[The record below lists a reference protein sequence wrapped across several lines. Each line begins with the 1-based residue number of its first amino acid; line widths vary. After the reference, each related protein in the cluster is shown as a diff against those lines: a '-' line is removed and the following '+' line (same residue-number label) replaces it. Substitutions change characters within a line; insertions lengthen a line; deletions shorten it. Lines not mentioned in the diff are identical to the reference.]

1 MSPFRNLAWDPLQ
14 ETASLFTGCI
24 RVAGYLPSD
33 SVVHSNTYGWVFH
46 EHVRLDHDDIS
57 LPRVNP
63 AAIHNKDNVI
73 CSFVS
78 GRCPRGRYND

>member
-1 MSPFRNLAWDPLQ
+1 MSPFHNLAWAPLQ
-14 ETASLFTGCI
+14 ETASLFTRCI
-24 RVAGYLPSD
+24 RVARYLPSD

-46 EHVRLDHDDIS
+46 EHVRLDHDDIC

-78 GRCPRGRYND
+78 ERSPRGWYDD

>member
-1 MSPFRNLAWDPLQ
+1 MSPFHNLAWDPLQ

-46 EHVRLDHDDIS
+46 EHVRLDHEDIS

-73 CSFVS
+73 CSLVS

>member
-1 MSPFRNLAWDPLQ
+1 MSPFHNLAWDPLQ

-46 EHVRLDHDDIS
+46 EHVRLDHEDIS

>member
-1 MSPFRNLAWDPLQ
+1 MSPFHNLAWDPLQ

-78 GRCPRGRYND
+78 GRCQRGRYND